1 MTSVAEVRLWGNT
14 IGAVSLAG
22 GEDTAS
28 FEYDPAFTGSGIE
41 VAPLVMPVSDRVYR
55 FPELAYGTFRG
66 LPGMLADSLP
76 DRFGRALVD
85 AWLARQGRTPDSFD
99 AIERLCYTGERG
111 MGALEYAPAT
121 GLEVSE
127 SAQVQVDELV
137 SLAQEILSQRET
149 FGTSLHGDKAMLDII
164 RVGTSAGGQ
173 RPKAVIAWNP
183 ETNEVR
189 SGQVKTDQGFEYWIM
204 KFDGVPGNRDDEP
217 ENPGGFGA
225 VEYAYSKM
233 AQDAGIAM
241 SDCRLFEE
249 NGRRHFMTRR
259 FDRTSNGEKLHMQSL
274 CGLAHFDYKMAGA
287 YSYEQVFMIM
297 RQLGLPMRDVE
308 EQYRRMVFNVIARNQ
323 DDHVKNIAFLMNKAG
338 EWRLSPAFDLTW
350 SFNPK
355 GAWTAR
361 HQMTVNNKRDGF
373 TPDDLT
379 ACAKVASM
387 VRGRARTIIDE
398 VRQAV
403 SGWQRHAAGAAVDIK
418 LREQVRNSLRLKE
431 F

>member
-41 VAPLVMPVSDRVYR
+41 ISPLVMPVSDRVYR
-55 FPELAYGTFRG
+55 FPESACETFRG

-76 DRFGRALVD
+76 DGFGRALVD
-85 AWLARQGRTPDSFD
+85 AWLAGQGRTPESFN

-121 GLEVSE
+121 GLEASE
-127 SAQVQVDELV
+127 AAQVQVDELV
-137 SLAQEILSQRET
+137 SLAQEILSQRER

-189 SGQVKTDQGFEYWIM
+189 SGQVKTDQEFEYWIM

-217 ENPGGFGA
+217 ENLGGFGA
-225 VEYAYSKM
+225 LEYAYSKM
-233 AQDAGIAM
+233 AQDAGITM

-249 NGRRHFMTRR
+249 NNRRHFMTRR

-287 YSYEQVFMIM
+287 YSYEQVFMVM
-297 RQLGLPMRDVE
+297 RQLGLPMRDIE

-361 HQMTVNNKRDGF
+361 HQMTVNNKRDNF
-373 TPDDLT
+373 TPDDLN

-387 VRGRARTIIDE
+387 VRGRARTIIDD
-398 VRQAV
+398 VRLGV
-403 SGWQRHAAGAAVDIK
+403 SGWNSHAVETGVDIK
-418 LREQVRNSLRLKE
+418 LRDQVRNSLRLKD